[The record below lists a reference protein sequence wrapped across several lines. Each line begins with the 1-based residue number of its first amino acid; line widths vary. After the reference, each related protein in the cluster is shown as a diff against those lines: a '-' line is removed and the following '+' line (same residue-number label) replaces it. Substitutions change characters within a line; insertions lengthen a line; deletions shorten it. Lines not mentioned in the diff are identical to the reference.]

1 MPNVYGNA
9 IDLEN
14 ARKILGNTPGVNFI
28 DTSKGGTYT
37 PGKSDYVVGGT
48 GAVGGL
54 ANAGQA
60 TRLAG
65 LDRDATTK
73 AIQDAASGIMKSS
86 YANEM
91 TNYQNQLLEAQQAQK
106 QAALRTAY
114 ENNSQSLNS
123 QKGTVNNA
131 YSSAINSINATKQ
144 AQLPEYQ
151 NQRNAA
157 SADAS
162 QMARKVRELMAA
174 TGRYNSGMNRS
185 QQLAVELDRS
195 NAIQGANQAENQF
208 TTQIAN
214 QLSNAENQ
222 KATSISDIAQKLS
235 LLKNQYNQGT
245 LDLNNQIAS
254 EKAAAASKAL
264 LEAQNWAD
272 TQRQQGVDNS
282 FRQDQQSFSEWLQ
295 RENLGLQNKQYD
307 NGLALDIAQLTGMYN
322 GSPTLS
328 AQQMSADNAYR
339 NSQGAQKSQ
348 SATQINNERQQL
360 IGQVTSSIYNKV
372 YGQNDSSESALNT
385 LSKNKGA
392 ILSDLTSAGM
402 SADEALKWY
411 QSMYNDL
418 IGKY

>member
-65 LDRDATTK
+65 LDTRATK
-73 AIQDAASGIMKSS
+73 EAIQDAASGIMKSS

-91 TNYQNQLLEAQQAQK
+91 TNYQNQLLQSQQAQK

-123 QKGTVNNA
+123 QKSSVNNS
-131 YSSAINSINATKQ
+131 YNSAINSINATKQ

-157 SADAS
+157 SADAA
-162 QMARKVRELMAA
+162 QMAHKVRELMAA

-195 NAIQGANQAENQF
+195 NAIQGANQSENQF

-222 KATSISDIAQKLS
+222 KASSISDIAQKLS

-245 LDLNNQIAS
+245 LDLENQIAS

-264 LEAQNWAD
+264 LDAQNWAD

-282 FRQDQQSFSEWLQ
+282 FRQDQQIFNEWLQ

-339 NSQGAQKSQ
+339 ASGGSRGSSGNGVVADTN
-348 SATQINNERQQL
+348 ATTISYGKQL
-360 IGQVTSSIYNKV
+360 Q
-372 YGQNDSSESALNT
+372 
-385 LSKNKGA
+385 
-392 ILSDLTSAGM
+392 
-402 SADEALKWY
+402 EAL
-411 QSMYNDL
+411 QSGLDMKTILARISELERLDPRVDGDWLRSQANSMPVDNWQYTP
-418 IGKY
+418 GY